1 MNRAQHA
8 VHNSDVNHIHVGT
21 LLAEND
27 TDHKPFRSQEG
38 KQQDHGYKCLLC
50 MPNGKWKLVVVVH
63 NSDTGP

>member
-8 VHNSDVNHIHVGT
+8 VHNSDINHIHVGT

-38 KQQDHGYKCLLC
+38 KQQDY
-50 MPNGKWKLVVVVH
+50 
-63 NSDTGP
+63 GPWIQMFALYAQW